1 MPDENKYVLRHE
13 WVKSNGD
20 IYEKINENDKNIKEI
35 GELKRKLR
43 RKPPYNGKPTKLKR
57 DQLQYQRFNQ
67 SYDQRRK

>member
-20 IYEKINENDKNIKEI
+20 IYEKINENDKKNIKEI

-43 RKPPYNGKPTKLKR
+43 HKQHYNGKPMRLKR
-57 DQLQYQRFNQ
+57 DQLQYQ
-67 SYDQRRK
+67 KI